1 VLILKLVHYVKN
13 GTVRV
18 GVIQKD
24 HISDLNGM
32 RKALDNTPLREVTT
46 IDQILS
52 AGLLDSLLETQ
63 RKITAH
69 ATDFPIESATL
80 RSPILNPEKI
90 LMVARNYL
98 SHNMEQNATPPSEPY
113 FFTKFRNAL
122 IGPYDP
128 ILIPKISTKAD
139 WEAELAV
146 VIGKVGKNIR
156 RKDAMEYV
164 AGYAVSNDISFRDL
178 QFSTRSDNAAVALG
192 SNWVKGKG
200 LDSSFPLGPC
210 LVTRDEITNPH
221 NLDLS
226 LTVNGETRQHSNTRE
241 MIFKIDTLIE
251 YVSAGM
257 TLKPGDIISTG
268 TPEGVAA
275 FTGQK
280 FLKDGDIVEA
290 KVSGIGS
297 LRNTI
302 RLE

>member
-1 VLILKLVHYVKN
+1 MSVLKLVHYVKN

-18 GVIQKD
+18 GVVHND
-24 HISDLNGM
+24 HISDLIEM
-32 RKALDNTPLREVTT
+32 AKAPDITPLREATT
-46 IDQILS
+46 IDQVLS
-52 AGLLDSLLETQ
+52 TGLLDVL
-63 RKITAH
+63 A
-69 ATDFPIESATL
+69 ATRIKSTGYAGEFPIESVTL

-90 LMVARNYL
+90 LMVGMNYL
-98 SHNMEQNATPPSEPY
+98 SHNAQQNTKPPSEPY

-122 IGPYDP
+122 IGPNDP
-128 ILIPKISTKAD
+128 VLIPKISIKAD

-146 VIGKVGKNIR
+146 IIGKIGKNIL

-178 QFSTRSDNAAVALG
+178 QFSTRSDSAAAALG
-192 SNWVKGKG
+192 MNWVKGKG

-210 LVTRDEITNPH
+210 LVTRDEITDPH
-221 NLDLS
+221 NLEIS
-226 LTVNGETRQHSNTRE
+226 LTVNGEIRQHSNTHE
-241 MIFKIDTLIE
+241 MVFKIDTLIE

-275 FTGQK
+275 FTDQK
-280 FLKDGDIVEA
+280 FLKNGDVVEA
-290 KVSGIGS
+290 RISGIGA

-302 RLE
+302 RIE